1 MTNEVSW
8 TIPEGGVI
16 ALPMSAEQAE
26 AREKEVELV
35 MESYPYPATI
45 AAEYTKAGKHIWGY
59 VFLIWGCITIGG
71 L

>member
-8 TIPEGGVI
+8 TIPECGVI
-16 ALPMSAEQAE
+16 TLPMSAEQAE

-45 AAEYTKAGKHIWGY
+45 AAEYTYEAGKHIWGY
-59 VFLIWGCITIGG
+59 VFLIIGG